1 MVTCN
6 WCNGEERV
14 CVEAVYLE
22 SGKQCLKYE
31 PCSCVESNEQ
41 WWNRKMYPYV
51 LFDEAIRKKQLH
63 MQELRFDA
71 LSLVDEER
79 NRQVEKWGT
88 QRLSW
93 VEWVSILAEEVGEF
107 AQQANEVH
115 FDPTGCLD
123 KEGLL
128 LEVTQVAAVA
138 VAIIEHLLEG
148 DSSPTPHFL
157 QDIGPRTKPQ
167 RIYRNGSWWEGGA
180 TAAPPTPNYPTTHEL
195 FTTAGTVRWT
205 Q

>member
-41 WWNRKMYPYV
+41 WWNRKMLPYV
-51 LFDEAIRKKQLH
+51 LFDEAIRKKQRH

-93 VEWVSILAEEVGEF
+93 VEWVSILAEEVGEA

-138 VAIIEHLLEG
+138 VAIIEHLLE
-148 DSSPTPHFL
+148 DSA
-157 QDIGPRTKPQ
+157 PQ
-167 RIYRNGSWWEGGA
+167 RMNQILDVVAETKAWWDGPLPPSKPTMMERANRNVSVEW
-180 TAAPPTPNYPTTHEL
+180 N
-195 FTTAGTVRWT
+195 

>member
-1 MVTCN
+1 MTCN

-41 WWNRKMYPYV
+41 WWNRKMLPYV
-51 LFDEAIRKKQLH
+51 LLDEAIRKKQRH

-93 VEWVSILAEEVGEF
+93 VEWVSILAEEVGEA

-138 VAIIEHLLEG
+138 VAIIEHLLE
-148 DSSPTPHFL
+148 DSA
-157 QDIGPRTKPQ
+157 PQ
-167 RIYRNGSWWEGGA
+167 RMNQILDVVAETKAWWDGPLPPSKPTMMERANRNVSVEW
-180 TAAPPTPNYPTTHEL
+180 N
-195 FTTAGTVRWT
+195 

>member
-1 MVTCN
+1 MTCN

-41 WWNRKMYPYV
+41 WWNRKMLPYV
-51 LFDEAIRKKQLH
+51 LFDEAIRKKQRH

-93 VEWVSILAEEVGEF
+93 VEWVSILAEEVGEA

-138 VAIIEHLLEG
+138 VAIIEHLLE
-148 DSSPTPHFL
+148 DSA
-157 QDIGPRTKPQ
+157 PQ
-167 RIYRNGSWWEGGA
+167 RMNQILDVVAETKAWWDGPLPPSKPTMMERANRNVSVEW
-180 TAAPPTPNYPTTHEL
+180 N
-195 FTTAGTVRWT
+195 